1 MEPIM
6 SRSPSP
12 LREREHSPTP
22 SAGRLERAVAA
33 ADLVRAHIRGIR
45 AVDESDK
52 SQWHVII
59 SLALNG
65 GLSKETLAESFSCNL
80 MTINRW
86 KAGQNAPGP
95 MARKAIKRE
104 LIDLLNRLATAY
116 AKSEIEPQLGS
127 A

>member
-1 MEPIM
+1 MPRTSE
-6 SRSPSP
+6 SLKNRERLRSPA
-12 LREREHSPTP
+12 
-22 SAGRLERAVAA
+22 AGQMERAEAA
-33 ADLVRAHIRGIR
+33 ANLVRAHINSIE
-45 AVDESDK
+45 ALNENDK
-52 SQWHVII
+52 NQWRVIV

-65 GLSKETLAESFSCNL
+65 GLPKEQLAKSFSCNL

-104 LIDLLNRLATAY
+104 LMELLEAVETSY
-116 AKSEIEPQLGS
+116 AKGAIQPHLGS